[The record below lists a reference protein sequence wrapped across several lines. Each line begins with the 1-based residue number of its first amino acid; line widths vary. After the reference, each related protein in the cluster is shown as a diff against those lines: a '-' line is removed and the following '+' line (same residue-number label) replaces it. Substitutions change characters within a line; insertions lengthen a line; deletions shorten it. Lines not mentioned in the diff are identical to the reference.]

1 MIGTLISLTHFIVRI
16 IEILVIVDVLI
27 SYFMSPY
34 HQFRMALDRLV
45 EPLLSPIRRIIPPI
59 QMIDFSPIVLLILL
73 QLVETLLVNILASMY

>member
-1 MIGTLISLTHFIVRI
+1 MIGTLISLTHFFVRI

-34 HQFRMALDRLV
+34 HQIRMTLDRLV

-59 QMIDFSPIVLLILL
+59 QMIDFSPVVLLILL